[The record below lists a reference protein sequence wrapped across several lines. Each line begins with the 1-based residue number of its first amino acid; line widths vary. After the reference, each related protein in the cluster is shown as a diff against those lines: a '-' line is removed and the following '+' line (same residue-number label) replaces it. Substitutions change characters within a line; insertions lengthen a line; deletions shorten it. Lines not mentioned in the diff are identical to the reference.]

1 MAFPPVM
8 IIPLISLLLLWQTSS
23 VPYRAKEDYVVE
35 VRPNFKTRPNT
46 DKGTVNW
53 EAHNPQGRD
62 DRAKTGLLPYL
73 VVNVKI
79 LNPKAEELRVL
90 CEDSRGTH
98 VFNKK
103 IGKTLTYEIDMGYIH
118 DIKDH
123 ITPNAYTVYALT
135 DKRAALNRIELLV
148 ADDGTFL
155 VNGEKRG
162 KF

>member
-1 MAFPPVM
+1 M
-8 IIPLISLLLLWQTSS
+8 IIQLISILLLWQSGDI
-23 VPYRAKEDYVVE
+23 PFRAKQDYLIE
-35 VRPNFKTRPNT
+35 VKPDLRLRPNT
-46 DKGTVNW
+46 DKTTINW

-73 VVNVKI
+73 VVHIKI
-79 LNPKAEELRVL
+79 LNPKAEELRFR
-90 CEDSRGTH
+90 CEDNRGTL

-103 IGKTLTYEIDMGYIH
+103 TAKTLSYDVDMGFVD

-123 ITPNAYTVYALT
+123 ITANAYTVYAID
-135 DKRAALNRIELLV
+135 DKRAHLNRIELLI
-148 ADDGTFL
+148 ADDGTFT

>member
-1 MAFPPVM
+1 M

-23 VPYRAKEDYVVE
+23 VPYRAKEDYIVE
-35 VRPNFKTRPNT
+35 VRPNFRTRPNT
-46 DKGTVNW
+46 DKGTINW

-62 DRAKTGLLPYL
+62 DRAKTGALLPYL
-73 VVNVKI
+73 VVNVKM
-79 LNPKAEELRVL
+79 LNLKAEELRIK
-90 CEDSRGTH
+90 CEDNRGIS
-98 VFNKK
+98 VFNRK
-103 IGKTLTYEIDMGYIH
+103 IGKTSTYEIDMGYID

-123 ITPNAYTVYALT
+123 ITANAYTVYAIT
-135 DKRAALNRIELLV
+135 DKRAVLNRIELLI

>member
-1 MAFPPVM
+1 M
-8 IIPLISLLLLWQTSS
+8 IIQFISLLLLLQTTD
-23 VPYRAKEDYVVE
+23 VPYRAKEDYIVQVKPDF
-35 VRPNFKTRPNT
+35 RMRPNT
-46 DKGTVNW
+46 DKTTVNW

-73 VVNVKI
+73 VVNVEIK
-79 LNPKAEELRVL
+79 NQKADEFRIK
-90 CEDSRGTH
+90 CQDNRGTA

-103 IGKTLTYEIDMGYIH
+103 IGKTLTYVVDMGYID

-123 ITPNAYTVYALT
+123 ITANAYTVYALT
-135 DKRAALNRIELLV
+135 DKREVLNRIELIIT
-148 ADDGTFL
+148 DDGTFL

>member
-1 MAFPPVM
+1 M
-8 IIPLISLLLLWQTSS
+8 IIPLISFLLLWQTSS
-23 VPYRAKEDYVVE
+23 IPYRAKDDYIVE
-35 VRPNFKTRPNT
+35 VKPNFKMRPNT

-73 VVNVKI
+73 VVSVKI
-79 LNPKAEELRVL
+79 LNLKADELRVK
-90 CEDSRGTH
+90 CEDSRGTSI
-98 VFNKK
+98 FNKK
-103 IGKTLTYEIDMGYIH
+103 VAKTTSYDIDMGYID

-123 ITPNAYTVYALT
+123 ITANAYTVYALN
-135 DKRAALNRIELLV
+135 DKKAVLNRIELV
-148 ADDGTFL
+148 VTDDGTFL